1 MVLSKVF
8 LISLIAGIYTFC
20 GILSS
25 ALSNRIFFGDGNIL
39 YVLSS
44 LIATS
49 HMYLLS
55 PWKVADKTKELDF
68 QSNFN

>member
-55 PWKVADKTKELDF
+55 P
-68 QSNFN
+68 

>member
-1 MVLSKVF
+1 MKVLSKVF
-8 LISLIAGIYTFC
+8 LISLIADIYTFC

-55 PWKVADKTKELDF
+55 P
-68 QSNFN
+68 